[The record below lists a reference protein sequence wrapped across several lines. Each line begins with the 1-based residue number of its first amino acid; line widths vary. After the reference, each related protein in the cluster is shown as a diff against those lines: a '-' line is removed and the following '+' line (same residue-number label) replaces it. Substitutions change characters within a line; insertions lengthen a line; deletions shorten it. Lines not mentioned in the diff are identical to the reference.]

1 MLLASH
7 HSENNKGFRGSV
19 SETEAE
25 TKYIFLIMSH
35 NYSQALKPNQGTPI
49 CLAGFQNCY
58 DPVGS
63 FVSLLFPSFWMGMS
77 IAVILCLFCHCL
89 LRKWG
94 LWGRRWAGPITCL
107 ISFTDWQVEKNP
119 GVSSTPGPDLD
130 NEIFDFEEML
140 HWDEIFKD
148 LGK

>member
-25 TKYIFLIMSH
+25 TKCIFLIMSH

-58 DPVGS
+58 DPVALLYLS
-63 FVSLLFPSFWMGMS
+63 FPPLFEWE
-77 IAVILCLFCHCL
+77 CL
-89 LRKWG
+89 
-94 LWGRRWAGPITCL
+94 
-107 ISFTDWQVEKNP
+107 
-119 GVSSTPGPDLD
+119 
-130 NEIFDFEEML
+130 
-140 HWDEIFKD
+140 
-148 LGK
+148 